1 MYYTPKKNTMMY
13 LSNKAIVRVEI
24 TMDDV
29 HGMEIWHARCN
40 ILGKVDSLFPG
51 QSFIQVMNEVLQ
63 GAARNKFCDQM
74 QLLVFIQDSNETQ
87 DIVVV
92 QAA

>member
-1 MYYTPKKNTMMY
+1 MYYTPKKNKMAY

-24 TMDDV
+24 TMYDV
-29 HGMEIWHARCN
+29 HGMEIGHARCN

-63 GAARNKFCDQM
+63 GATRNKFCDQM
-74 QLLVFIQDSNETQ
+74 QLLVFIKDTNETQ